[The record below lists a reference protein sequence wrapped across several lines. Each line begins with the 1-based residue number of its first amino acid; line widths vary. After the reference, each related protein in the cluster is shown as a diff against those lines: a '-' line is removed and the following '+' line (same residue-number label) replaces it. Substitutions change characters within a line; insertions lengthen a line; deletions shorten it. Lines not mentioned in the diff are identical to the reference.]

1 MSAGRPVGQ
10 PRRPAYAEGDLTSVI
25 KVLDRLLL
33 FLYTL
38 IIGISVVFFLTAAF
52 GWVPIET
59 SGNLLRDLYYEGSVA
74 YPAIAVGLFVFLV
87 TLRFFYVAVRRGR
100 GQTPSID
107 QRTDFGDIRISL
119 ETVENLALK
128 SAGRVRGVK
137 DMKARVSV
145 SDAGLDIVVRA
156 IVDGENSI
164 PELSEEMQRSVKGHI
179 EDITG
184 IPVANVSVFVANV
197 MQSQTFKSRVE

>member
-1 MSAGRPVGQ
+1 M
-10 PRRPAYAEGDLTSVI
+10 I

-38 IIGISVVFFLTAAF
+38 IIGISVVFFLTASF
-52 GWVPIET
+52 GLIPIDT
-59 SGNLLRDLYYEGSVA
+59 TGRFVRNLYYEAPTA
-74 YPAIAVGLFVFLV
+74 YPAIAIGLFVLLV
-87 TLRFFYVAVRRGR
+87 TCRFFYVSVRRGR
-100 GQTPSID
+100 GQAPSID
-107 QRTDFGDIRISL
+107 QRTDYGDIRISL

-137 DMKARVSV
+137 DMKAKVAV
-145 SDAGLDIVVRA
+145 IDAGLDIVIRA
-156 IVDGENSI
+156 VVDGESSI
-164 PELSEEMQRSVKGHI
+164 PELSEEMQRAVKGHV

-184 IPVANVSVFVANV
+184 IPVAGVSVFVANV

>member
-1 MSAGRPVGQ
+1 M
-10 PRRPAYAEGDLTSVI
+10 I

-38 IIGISVVFFLTAAF
+38 IIGISVVFFLTASF

-59 SGNLLRDLYYEGSVA
+59 SGDFLRNLYYEKSTA
-74 YPAIAVGLFVFLV
+74 YPAIAIGLFVLLV
-87 TLRFFYVAVRRGR
+87 TCRFFYVAVRRGK
-100 GQTPSID
+100 GQIPSID
-107 QRTDFGDIRISL
+107 QRTDFGDIRISM

-128 SAGRVRGVK
+128 AAGRVRGVK
-137 DMKARVSV
+137 DMKAKVSV
-145 SDAGLDIVVRA
+145 SDAGLEIVIRSF
-156 IVDGENSI
+156 VDGESSI
-164 PELSEEMQRSVKGHI
+164 PDLSEEMQRSVKSHI

-197 MQSQTFKSRVE
+197 VQSQTFKSRVE